1 MAISPVA
8 VTLVTWNA
16 RSHVRACLE
25 SVLAQTV
32 LPAAIRVIDNASRD
46 GTADEVKAR
55 FPGVELHRNARNE
68 GYAAAQNRGVALAR
82 DARYVFFLT
91 PDVVLAPD
99 HLERLAR
106 ALDRN
111 PGAASAGGKLLRPD
125 GRTLDGVG
133 IVATPNR
140 HFRDRGQGE
149 VDDGQYA
156 NTSDAVFA
164 PCGAAVLHR
173 REALHDAAVRSEI
186 LDESF
191 LAYKEDVDLAW
202 RLRLRGW
209 RILHVP
215 EAGARHA
222 RAAPYALEPS
232 TARRSLATLR
242 RDRRALSPTVRRL
255 SARNQLLLLVKNEH
269 PRVLLSPDLFR
280 ILGRQLALLGY
291 TIVLEPS
298 TTPAYLGFLARLP
311 GALRRRLAFRRKV
324 AYPECRSWFH
334 RL

>member
-1 MAISPVA
+1 MAISPVV

-16 RSHVRACLE
+16 RSHVRACLG
-25 SVLAQTV
+25 SVLAQTIP
-32 LPAAIRVIDNASRD
+32 PAAIRVIDNASRD
-46 GTADEVKAR
+46 GTADEVAAH
-55 FPGVELHRNARNE
+55 FPSVELHRNARNE
-68 GYAAAQNRGVALAR
+68 GYAAAQNRGAALAEG
-82 DARYVFFLT
+82 ARYVFFLT

-99 HLERLAR
+99 HLEHLIQ
-106 ALDRN
+106 ALDQD

-125 GRTLDGVG
+125 GKTLDGAG
-133 IVATPNR
+133 IVAAANR

-149 VDDGQYA
+149 TDDDRYT
-156 NTSDAVFA
+156 NSAVFA

-173 REALHDAAVRSEI
+173 QEALQDAAVRSEI

-209 RILHVP
+209 QILYVP
-215 EAGARHA
+215 EAEARHA
-222 RAAPYALEPS
+222 RAAPYTLGPS
-232 TARRSLATLR
+232 GTRRSLTALR
-242 RDRRALSPTVRRL
+242 RDRRALPPLVRRL

-280 ILGRQLALLGY
+280 ILGRQLALLAY
-291 TIVLEPS
+291 TLVLEPS
-298 TTPAYLGFLARLP
+298 TIPAYFGFLTRLP
-311 GALRRRLAFRRKV
+311 DALRRRLAFRRKV
-324 AYPECRSWFH
+324 KYPECRSWFH